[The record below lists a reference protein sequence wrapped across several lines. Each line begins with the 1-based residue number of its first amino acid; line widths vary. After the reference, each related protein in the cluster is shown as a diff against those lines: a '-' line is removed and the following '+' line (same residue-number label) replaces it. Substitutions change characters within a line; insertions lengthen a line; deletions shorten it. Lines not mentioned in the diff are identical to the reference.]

1 LTLKPRQER
10 ILRAVVEEYIA
21 SGSPVGSRYLSIAC
35 DFGVASSTIR
45 TDLSQLEEDGLLAH
59 PHTSAGRVPTDAGY
73 RHYVDA
79 IIHERGDRRQPLA
92 LAVDHEGTKAEL
104 DQALRET
111 ADALSRVTEMLAVV
125 STPSFASTTMRHIE
139 VLLLQPRLV
148 MVVVITSSGGVG
160 KRVFRFDQALDEG
173 LIEFARVYLNER
185 LAGAQVGSRHIDS
198 AFTSPDLHQRERAF
212 LDAIRPAFKLTEG
225 LDPEGLHLGGAPR
238 LVEALALQGVPNLDG
253 LLQMLEE
260 RYNLLE
266 LLYEALRQ
274 DDVYLRIGHE
284 MAAPSLQACSLVAA
298 SYGIANRNLGAVS
311 VLGPTRMDYHRVIAA
326 VRSSAD
332 GLSEL
337 LEEIW

>member
-1 LTLKPRQER
+1 MTLKPRQER

-45 TDLSQLEEDGLLAH
+45 NDLSELEEGGLLAH

-79 IIHERGDRRQPLA
+79 VVREQREHHERLVPAGESDRA
-92 LAVDHEGTKAEL
+92 KAEL
-104 DQALRET
+104 DEALRET

-125 STPSFASTTMRHIE
+125 STPSFSSATIRHIE
-139 VLLLQPRLV
+139 VLLLQSRLV

-160 KRVFRFDQALDEG
+160 KRIFRFEQPLDEG

-185 LAGAQVGSRHIDS
+185 LAGAQVGSRLIDS
-198 AFTSPDLHQRERAF
+198 AFTSPDLRQRERAF
-212 LDAIRPAFKLTEG
+212 LDAVRPAFTLTEG
-225 LDPEGLHLGGAPR
+225 LDPESLHLGGAPR
-238 LVEALALQGVPNLDG
+238 LGEALALQGVPNLDG

-284 MAAPSLQACSLVAA
+284 MGVPSLQACSLVAA
-298 SYGIANRNLGAVS
+298 SYGTANRHLGAVS
-311 VLGPTRMDYHRVIAA
+311 VLGPTRMDYQHVIGA
-326 VRSSAD
+326 VRASAE

>member
-21 SGSPVGSRYLSIAC
+21 TGSPVGSRYLSIAC

-45 TDLSQLEEDGLLAH
+45 NDLSELEEDGLLAH

-79 IIHERGDRRQPLA
+79 IMHDRREQPQPPA
-92 LAVDHEGTKAEL
+92 LAVDHEQAKAEL
-104 DQALRET
+104 DEALRET
-111 ADALSRVTEMLAVV
+111 ADALSRVTAMLAVV
-125 STPSFASTTMRHIE
+125 STPSFSSTSIRHIE

-148 MVVVITSSGGVG
+148 MVVVITSSGSVG
-160 KRVFRFDQALDEG
+160 KRVFRFDSPLDEG

-185 LAGAQVGSRHIDS
+185 LAGAQVGGRLIDS
-198 AFTSPDLHQRERAF
+198 AFASPDLHQRERAF
-212 LDAIRPAFKLTEG
+212 LDVIQPAFKLTERVG
-225 LDPEGLHLGGAPR
+225 PEGLHLGGAPR

-266 LLYEALRQ
+266 LLYDALRQ

-298 SYGIANRNLGAVS
+298 SYGVASRNLGTVS
-311 VLGPTRMDYHRVIAA
+311 VLGPTRMDYQRVIAA
-326 VRSSAD
+326 VRASAD
-332 GLSEL
+332 GLSDL